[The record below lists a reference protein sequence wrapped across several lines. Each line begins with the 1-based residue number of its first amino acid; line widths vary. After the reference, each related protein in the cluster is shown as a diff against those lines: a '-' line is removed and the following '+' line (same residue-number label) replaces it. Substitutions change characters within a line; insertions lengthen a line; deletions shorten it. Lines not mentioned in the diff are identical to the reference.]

1 MKVAIYGQ
9 FYHKN
14 SGKYIQ
20 ELLDALE
27 LQDIQV
33 EIEANFLKI
42 INENSS
48 IDKQYTNF
56 STFTKLDNS
65 YQLFFSI
72 GGDGTILKSINFVR
86 DLDIP
91 IVGINTGRL
100 GFLATIQKENI
111 KKMMLALKEKK
122 YSISKRE
129 LITIATSPQNDSLCD
144 MNFALNEIAI
154 SRKKHHLDDY
164 HRNLARW
171 KIPKCLLGRWV
182 NYRYTDRFYRLFS
195 KLRRPHYRP
204 QNQDLGHNSYRSPQ
218 FKRKTF
224 NDSRQHRVDPQS
236 FGKRK
241 RIFGFVRF

>member
-14 SGKYIQ
+14 SGQYIQ

-48 IDKQYTNF
+48 IEKQYTNF

-111 KKMMLALKEKK
+111 KKMMLA
-122 YSISKRE
+122 I
-129 LITIATSPQNDSLCD
+129 
-144 MNFALNEIAI
+144 
-154 SRKKHHLDDY
+154 RKKNTLY
-164 HRNLARW
+164 QKEN
-171 KIPKCLLGRWV
+171 
-182 NYRYTDRFYRLFS
+182 
-195 KLRRPHYRP
+195 
-204 QNQDLGHNSYRSPQ
+204 
-218 FKRKTF
+218 
-224 NDSRQHRVDPQS
+224 
-236 FGKRK
+236 
-241 RIFGFVRF
+241 